1 MANQRPVM
9 SPLSPAIGACLARSF
24 MQAVLAAAA
33 CSAIRAGF
41 VHNDFYRALILP
53 FKYGDALHLTLVLGR
68 FVTRHF
74 ATMNDPGSLVIPIPL
89 HRHHYLLC

>member
-1 MANQRPVM
+1 MAHALPDHLCRQCWLTP
-9 SPLSPAIGACLARSF
+9 PLLA
-24 MQAVLAAAA
+24 
-33 CSAIRAGF
+33 AIRAGF

-53 FKYGDALHLTLVLGR
+53 FRYGDALHLTLVLGR

-74 ATMNDPGSLVIPIPL
+74 ATMNDPGSLFIPIPL